1 MQEQMNA
8 KHDESC
14 KGKKLSGV
22 VGHSFRPCKCRSVV
36 GWPSLLSS
44 PVRAPDVRLPD
55 HLKILSYAFVLFCFF
70 LKLKPI
76 LISKPYARPCDPV
89 ALMPGT

>member
-1 MQEQMNA
+1 M
-8 KHDESC
+8 
-14 KGKKLSGV
+14 
-22 VGHSFRPCKCRSVV
+22 
-36 GWPSLLSS
+36 GWLITYSEDLANVAQLWGGPSLLSS

-55 HLKILSYAFVLFCFF
+55 HLKILSYGFVLFFFSF

-76 LISKPYARPCDPV
+76 LITNPYAHPCDHV